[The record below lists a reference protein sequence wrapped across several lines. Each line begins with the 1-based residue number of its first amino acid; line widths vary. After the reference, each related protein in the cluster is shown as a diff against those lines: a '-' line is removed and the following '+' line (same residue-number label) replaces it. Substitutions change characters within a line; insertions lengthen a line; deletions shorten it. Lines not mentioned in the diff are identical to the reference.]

1 MKKLVFISILM
12 ASLQALAQI
21 PSYVPVYGLLSYFPL
36 DGNGNDANSNAN
48 SLTNYGA
55 VPTTDR
61 FNNANAAFS
70 FNGSTQYL
78 INNTPNFTFNPNSTF
93 TVSLWHN
100 RNTSSVVG
108 IPIMHATNAAGNF
121 IWIFQTG
128 ATSMQFG
135 TNKQQAA
142 WFWAQ
147 STSTTNVWTHIVM
160 VYNAGVMTLY
170 KDNVLV
176 ATTNFTHTGVTSAT
190 LPLYIGR
197 GIGGNYFNGK
207 IDDIGI
213 WNRCLTTCEINDL
226 FTASNSL
233 TTVNAGPNLYAC
245 NGGTVTLNGTGA
257 NTYIWSPNIQNG
269 TTFTP
274 SINQTYTLTGINANG
289 CSAWDQTDVLL
300 QQFSIDAGANQTVC
314 QGSSITLSATG
325 ASSYVWNNN
334 VINGQSFVPSQGGYY
349 TATAMSPE
357 GCIAKD
363 SLLITLNPLPIVN
376 AGNDTVVCG
385 GASILLNATG
395 AQNYTWNNGVTNGQ
409 SFQVNT
415 TSTFIVS
422 GTSAAGCT
430 AQDSLEVI
438 VNGIPNIIAGPDIY
452 TCQGQAVTL
461 NAVGGINLQ
470 WNNGIQDGVPF
481 VPVSNGIYIVTGM
494 SNDGCYGSD
503 TLILNYGNL
512 PDLNAGPDQNICFG
526 QEVTLTGAGGI
537 FMYWNN
543 GVADGIPF
551 VPQTS
556 NSYVLTG
563 ASPEGCISTDTVW
576 VNVNDASSASI
587 TVSAIDSYTVN
598 GQTYTASGTYTQV
611 LTNAVGCD
619 SLLTINLTLDFTG
632 IANLDNQEFLVF
644 PNPASEVVNIE
655 ISPSLVGEELKILKT
670 DGSLIEKEV
679 MNEVLKA
686 IRIQHLP
693 GGLYFIQIG
702 NNKQRFVIV
711 GND

>member
-1 MKKLVFISILM
+1 MKKLLFISILF
-12 ASLQALAQI
+12 ASMQALAQI

-36 DGNGNDANSNAN
+36 DGNGNDANGNAN

-55 VPTTDR
+55 VPTTNR

-78 INNTPNFTFNPNSTF
+78 INNTPNFIFNPNSTF

-108 IPIMHATNAAGNF
+108 IPIMHATNAANNF

-128 ATSMQFG
+128 ATNMQFG

-176 ATTNFTHTGVTSAT
+176 ATTNFTHTGVTSTT

-197 GIGGNYFNGK
+197 GIGGNYFSGK

-233 TTVNAGPNLYAC
+233 TTVSAGPNLYAC

-300 QQFSIDAGANQTVC
+300 QQFSIDAGANQSVC

-325 ASSYVWNNN
+325 ASSYTWNNN

-385 GASILLNATG
+385 GATILLNATG
-395 AQNYTWNNGVTNGQ
+395 AQNYTWNNGVANGQ
-409 SFQVNT
+409 SFQVNA
-415 TSTFIVS
+415 TSTFVVS

-438 VNGIPNIIAGPDIY
+438 VNAIPNINAGQDIY

-481 VPVSNGIYIVTGM
+481 VPISNGTYIVTGM

-503 TLILNYGNL
+503 TLVLNYGNL

-556 NSYVLTG
+556 NNYVLTG
-563 ASPEGCISTDTVW
+563 ASPEGCVSTDTVW
-576 VNVNDASSASI
+576 VYVNDASSATV

-611 LTNAVGCD
+611 LTNAAGCD

-644 PNPASEVVNIE
+644 PNPANDVVNIQ
-655 ISPSLVGEELKILKT
+655 ISPSLIGEELKILKT
-670 DGSLIEKEV
+670 DGSLIEIEV
-679 MNEVLKA
+679 MNEVIKT
-686 IRIQHLP
+686 IGIQNLP

-702 NNKQRFVIV
+702 DNKQRFVIV

>member
-1 MKKLVFISILM
+1 MKKLLFISILF
-12 ASLQALAQI
+12 ASMQALAQI

-36 DGNGNDANSNAN
+36 DGNGNDANGNAN

-78 INNTPNFTFNPNSTF
+78 INNTPNFIFNPNSTF

-108 IPIMHATNAAGNF
+108 IPIMHATNAANNF

-128 ATSMQFG
+128 ATNMQFG

-176 ATTNFTHTGVTSAT
+176 ATTNFTHTGVTSTT

-197 GIGGNYFNGK
+197 GIGGNYFSGK

-233 TTVNAGPNLYAC
+233 TTVSAGPNLYAC

-300 QQFSIDAGANQTVC
+300 QQFSIDAGANQSVC

-325 ASSYVWNNN
+325 ASSYTWNNN

-385 GASILLNATG
+385 GATILLNATG
-395 AQNYTWNNGVTNGQ
+395 AQNYTWNNGVANGQ
-409 SFQVNT
+409 SFQVNA
-415 TSTFIVS
+415 TSTFVVS

-438 VNGIPNIIAGPDIY
+438 VNAIPNINAGQDIY

-481 VPVSNGIYIVTGM
+481 VPVSNGTYIVTGM

-503 TLILNYGNL
+503 TLVLNYGNL

-556 NSYVLTG
+556 NNYVLTG
-563 ASPEGCISTDTVW
+563 ASPEGCVSTDTVW
-576 VNVNDASSASI
+576 VNVNDANSASI
-587 TVSAIDSYTVN
+587 TVNAIDSYTIN

-611 LTNAVGCD
+611 LTNAAGCD

-644 PNPASEVVNIE
+644 PNPANEVVHIQ
-655 ISPSLVGEELKILKT
+655 ISPSLIGEELKILKT
-670 DGSLIEKEV
+670 DGSLIEIEV
-679 MNEVLKA
+679 MNEVIKT
-686 IRIQHLP
+686 IGIQNLP

-702 NNKQRFVIV
+702 DNKQRFVIV

>member
-1 MKKLVFISILM
+1 MKKIVFISILM

-36 DGNGNDANSNAN
+36 DGNGNDANGNAN

-78 INNTPNFTFNPNSTF
+78 INNTPNFIFNPNSTF

-108 IPIMHATNAAGNF
+108 IPIMHATNAANNF

-128 ATSMQFG
+128 ATNMQFG

-176 ATTNFTHTGVTSAT
+176 ATTNFTHTGVTSTT

-197 GIGGNYFNGK
+197 GIGGNYFSGK

-233 TTVNAGPNLYAC
+233 TTVSAGPNLYAC

-300 QQFSIDAGANQTVC
+300 QQFSIDAGANQSVC

-325 ASSYVWNNN
+325 ASSYTWNNN

-385 GASILLNATG
+385 GATILLNATG
-395 AQNYTWNNGVTNGQ
+395 AQNYTWNNGVANGQ
-409 SFQVNT
+409 SFQVNA
-415 TSTFIVS
+415 TSTFVVS
-422 GTSAAGCT
+422 GISAAGCT

-438 VNGIPNIIAGPDIY
+438 VNAIPNINAGQDIY

-481 VPVSNGIYIVTGM
+481 VPVSNGTYIVTGM

-503 TLILNYGNL
+503 TLVLNYGNL

-556 NSYVLTG
+556 NNYVLTG
-563 ASPEGCISTDTVW
+563 ASPEGCVSTDTVW
-576 VNVNDASSASI
+576 VNVNDANSASI
-587 TVSAIDSYTVN
+587 TVNAIDSYTIN

-611 LTNAVGCD
+611 LTNAAGCD

-644 PNPASEVVNIE
+644 PNPANEVVHIQ
-655 ISPSLVGEELKILKT
+655 ISPSLIGEELKILKT
-670 DGSLIEKEV
+670 DGSLIEIEV
-679 MNEVLKA
+679 MNEVIKT
-686 IRIQHLP
+686 IGIQNLP

-702 NNKQRFVIV
+702 DNKQRFVIV